1 MAEED
6 QVAQQTDQPKRQ
18 IKAQKVYLKDVS
30 FETPNSPQIF
40 QVEWKPEVSID
51 FGSSFQNLGED
62 FYEATLSLTVTTKVE
77 DKTAY
82 LVEVHQAG
90 VFLIKGFNEEEI
102 QRPLNVHCLR
112 LIYPYA
118 SAAVSDLVSK
128 GGFPQLV
135 PSPISFES
143 VYRQRLQQAAAQ
155 EQASGTE
162 T

>member
-6 QVAQQTDQPKRQ
+6 QAAQQTDQPKRM

-30 FETPNSPQIF
+30 FETPSSPQIF
-40 QVEWKPEVSID
+40 GLDWKPDLTID
-51 FGSSFQNLGED
+51 FSSSHNLVGD
-62 FYEATLSLTVTTKVE
+62 DLYEIVLTLTATTKVE

-82 LVEVHQAG
+82 LAEVHQAG
-90 VFLIKGFNEEEI
+90 IFLLKGLDQEEL
-102 QRPLNVHCLR
+102 QRSMNVSCMR

-118 SAAVSDLVSK
+118 CAAASDLVSR

-135 PSPISFES
+135 LSPVSFES
-143 VYRQRLQQAAAQ
+143 IYRQRLQQARQHEQ
-155 EQASGTE
+155 ESGTE